1 MNPNLLIVA
10 LGFRLTGL
18 LLGISAILVLVDLST
33 TALML
38 HRLPPPDTTAPLS
51 VGTYGLIG
59 LLNNGARVV
68 GKGVY
73 AFLSGPAYWIVVL
86 LAVAALIALLFA
98 ALLYLTGRGIGH
110 HATWARVVA
119 ILMSLGLTAVSYSLA
134 TMMQRNLA
142 PLAAVPIGL
151 SLYTVWVLIWRF
163 A

>member
-1 MNPNLLIVA
+1 
-10 LGFRLTGL
+10 
-18 LLGISAILVLVDLST
+18 
-33 TALML
+33 
-38 HRLPPPDTTAPLS
+38 
-51 VGTYGLIG
+51 
-59 LLNNGARVV
+59 
-68 GKGVY
+68 VY